1 MNRPTM
7 SNGNTGIKSRQ
18 KYAFADQPEQQ
29 RQVMEIA
36 MEDVR
41 FHELL
46 EKLNLKVIINT
57 DWTVRFDRI
66 DTTIPAP
73 ALGVG
78 YSRICKLIWDNYR
91 PLCDDYDLRLI
102 NMHTGGVAA

>member
-7 SNGNTGIKSRQ
+7 RNANTRIKARQ
-18 KYAFADQPEQQ
+18 KYAFLDQQEKQ

-36 MEDVR
+36 MDDIR

-46 EKLNLKVIINT
+46 GKLNFKAIIAT
-57 DWTVRFDRI
+57 DWTVTFKRVDA
-66 DTTIPAP
+66 TVP
-73 ALGVG
+73 ALAVGVA
-78 YSRICKLIWDNYR
+78 YSRICKLVWDNYR

>member
-7 SNGNTGIKSRQ
+7 RNGNTGIKSRQ
-18 KYAFADQPEQQ
+18 KYAFLDQQEKQ

-36 MEDVR
+36 MDDIR

-46 EKLNLKVIINT
+46 GKLNFKAIIAT
-57 DWTVRFDRI
+57 DWNVTFKRV
-66 DTTIPAP
+66 DTTVP
-73 ALGVG
+73 ALAVGVA
-78 YSRICKLIWDNYR
+78 YSRICKLVWDNYR

-102 NMHTGGVAA
+102 NMHTDSVAA

>member
-7 SNGNTGIKSRQ
+7 RNGNTGIKSRQ
-18 KYAFADQPEQQ
+18 KYAFLDQQEKQ

-57 DWTVRFDRI
+57 DWRVRFDRI
-66 DTTIPAP
+66 DTTIPQM

-78 YSRICKLIWDNYR
+78 YSRICKLVWDNYR

>member
-7 SNGNTGIKSRQ
+7 SNRTTGIKSRQ
-18 KYAFADQPEQQ
+18 KYAFLDQQEKQV
-29 RQVMEIA
+29 QVMEIA

-46 EKLNLKVIINT
+46 AKLNLKVIINT
-57 DWTVRFDRI
+57 DWRVRFARI
-66 DTTIPAP
+66 DTTIPKM
-73 ALGVG
+73 ALGVV
-78 YSRICKLIWDNYR
+78 YSRICKLVWDNYR
-91 PLCDDYDLRLI
+91 PLCDDYGLQLI